1 LCADK
6 EPIERSQQHPA
17 NERTFLSWLRTSIAL
32 IGLGGVSY
40 SIANLILDRKSKSKT
55 SKNVYANRSDSKIA
69 SDKNSASGRCFY
81 IVSKHPFFG
90 IS

>member
-6 EPIERSQQHPA
+6 EPIERSQQHLA